1 MDEQSAAS
9 SQADDEIDLKELFLH
24 LWEGKF
30 LIALCAVVSI
40 SLGSFYL
47 HNATRLYTM
56 QALVMPV
63 ESDSKVPNLGGL
75 SNLAGLAGISIP
87 TGSSGDFKAFEK
99 LLYSEEL
106 AQRLL
111 DKTTLAK
118 VIFHNEWDEEK
129 SGWQEPQKGAL
140 GLLLGQAKRSLTG
153 SEVMAYRAPDAARLA
168 DYFDEE
174 LKVSSDR
181 DSGYL
186 TISID
191 HEDPK
196 VGMDLI
202 KWLIAET
209 DGILRETYLADSTEI
224 MESYSQK
231 LARAQSAELREVLAQ
246 VIGEEERKQ
255 ILALEGSHYTARIL
269 RGPTASLNPTSPKS
283 SLVLALALV
292 LGCFLGAAMVLI
304 RAAFRPKA

>member
-40 SLGSFYL
+40 SLGSLYL

-153 SEVMAYRAPDAARLA
+153 SGVMAYRAPDAARLA

-292 LGCFLGAAMVLI
+292 LGCFLGAAIVLI

>member
-30 LIALCAVVSI
+30 LITLCAVVSI
-40 SLGSFYL
+40 SLGYFYL

-118 VIFHNEWDEEK
+118 VIFHDEWDEEK
-129 SGWQEPQKGAL
+129 SGWQEPKKGAL
-140 GLLLGQAKRSLTG
+140 GLLLGQVKRSLTG

-168 DYFDEE
+168 DYFDDE